1 LVQLELAFLEDIFY
15 KKCDDEEQEI
25 TNSKLAKKRT
35 MKKGDAPPANLL
47 LNEKINA
54 KMFQAKLKRQG
65 IELSLWEVFTLFE
78 YLNTVIAKQNFYE
91 PLRYH

>member
-35 MKKGDAPPANLL
+35 MKKGDSSSEP
-47 LNEKINA
+47 
-54 KMFQAKLKRQG
+54 
-65 IELSLWEVFTLFE
+65 SLE
-78 YLNTVIAKQNFYE
+78 
-91 PLRYH
+91 

>member
-1 LVQLELAFLEDIFY
+1 
-15 KKCDDEEQEI
+15 
-25 TNSKLAKKRT
+25 
-35 MKKGDAPPANLL
+35 M
-47 LNEKINA
+47 NEKINA